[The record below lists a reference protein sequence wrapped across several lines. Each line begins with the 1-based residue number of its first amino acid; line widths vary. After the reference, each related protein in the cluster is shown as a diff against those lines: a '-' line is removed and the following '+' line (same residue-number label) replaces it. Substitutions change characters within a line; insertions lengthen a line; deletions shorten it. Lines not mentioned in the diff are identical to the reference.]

1 VAREQLPDFGGI
13 QGAVRGLGG
22 AANTIREDIML
33 LRKSIIAMTAA
44 AAFVGLA
51 AGSAA
56 AAPNIPCKTAK
67 LIVPWKAGGGTHVIF
82 SIFEKTIQNMD
93 VTPKIKVVT
102 VGGQGGNKGAK
113 EAAKAKADGCT
124 LFAIHQS
131 AITSYLNGRIDFH
144 YDNFEMVSLLT
155 STPDIVGASGS
166 VPWNTF
172 EEFKKATLA
181 APGTVKV
188 GATFGSTSQF
198 YWLIL
203 EDLTGMKFKF
213 VPYDGTRERMTAL
226 LSGAIEMGGLNVA
239 SGRKYIEGGELK
251 GFAIAAAQR
260 SKHLPDMP
268 TLTELGVDMIY
279 ALDRG
284 IVAPKGTP
292 SDVIEHWAGIFK
304 QAAADADLLKQMD
317 AKGTEVNWVG
327 PGDYRAWADKA
338 FSDHEKVAIK
348 IGLWKK

>member
-1 VAREQLPDFGGI
+1 MKKATVA
-13 QGAVRGLGG
+13 V
-22 AANTIREDIML
+22 
-33 LRKSIIAMTAA
+33 AA
-44 AAFVGLA
+44 ATVMAGALAWAPAESLA
-51 AGSAA
+51 APKFACS
-56 AAPNIPCKTAK
+56 TAK

-82 SIFEKTIQNMD
+82 SIFEKTIQNLD

-102 VGGQGGNKGAK
+102 VSGQGGNKGAK
-113 EAAKAKADGCT
+113 EAAKAKPNGCT

-131 AITSYLNGRIDFH
+131 AITSYLNGRIKYH
-144 YDNFEMVSLLT
+144 YDNFETVALLT
-155 STPDIVGASGS
+155 STPDIVGASGK
-166 VPWNTF
+166 VPWKTF
-172 EEFKKATLA
+172 DDFKKATLA

-226 LSGAIEMGGLNVA
+226 LSGAIQMGGINVA
-239 SGRKYIEGGELK
+239 SGRKYIEGGDLK
-251 GFAIAAAQR
+251 GFAIAAAER

-268 TLTELGVDMIY
+268 TLKELGVDMIY

-284 IVAPKGTP
+284 IVVPKGTP
-292 SDVIEHWAGIFK
+292 KDVIEHWAGIFK
-304 QAAADADLLKQMD
+304 QAAQDPDLRKQMD
-317 AKGTEVNWVG
+317 AKGTDVNWVG
-327 PGDYRAWADKA
+327 PDEFRAWADKTFA
-338 FSDHEKVAIK
+338 DHEKVAIK